1 MRCLDLIP
9 QDEAMSKEYMVRGL
23 QSKARS
29 LAAHTMII
37 SDLQQSLVL
46 AQEREEA
53 LMSDL
58 NAHVSLTDSLT
69 LELAKVAETI
79 AKVQQEARDGPNAR
93 ISALEDALQAA
104 EALLANGE
112 RRGVA
117 EQHMLKDVLKSLM
130 ARDEELASVREELDT
145 LRSSVRASV
154 AASRQSIAKD
164 LNLALPLAF
173 DENGFGSNLL
183 RGHISTIDVGM
194 IYSRQIVESRHPTAD
209 TRPARE
215 QLEAETR
222 VLDAD
227 ASAYDDLAD
236 AYHRAAVYR
245 QHVQGNQNALSAWGK
260 ELSDLECF
268 ERRMMGVEGSPD
280 KHVSTDKVESVTF
293 LDPVDK
299 EEEDTCSLD
308 ERERE
313 LELQKQRDWEAVA
326 ERARAA
332 HDQVFGLGADET
344 QASED
349 AAAGSSD
356 EVQEFQPSGCEGQRG
371 RAAPPPRKL

>member
-280 KHVSTDKVESVTF
+280 KHVSTDKVESVNF